1 VVSQPPLKN
10 TTEPVAGQ
18 VVCASSRSGPRHL
31 GSRSPTDSSNIPGF
45 EPQRK
50 MIRPVEQVAQG
61 IKKEGEPFGFSLL
74 IALWFVLL
82 TLTYHI
88 RNQEGFAHKPAGN
101 GTIITLWLC
110 MKVSHCF
117 NIVCVYL

>member
-1 VVSQPPLKN
+1 
-10 TTEPVAGQ
+10 
-18 VVCASSRSGPRHL
+18 
-31 GSRSPTDSSNIPGF
+31 
-45 EPQRK
+45 

-117 NIVCVYL
+117 NIVWFIYISFRNNCQECFLSTS

>member
-1 VVSQPPLKN
+1 MVSQPPLKN
-10 TTEPVAGQ
+10 TTKPVAGQ
-18 VVCASSRSGPRHL
+18 VVCASSRSGLRHL

-45 EPQRK
+45 GPQRK

>member
-1 VVSQPPLKN
+1 
-10 TTEPVAGQ
+10 
-18 VVCASSRSGPRHL
+18 
-31 GSRSPTDSSNIPGF
+31 
-45 EPQRK
+45 

-88 RNQEGFAHKPAGN
+88 CNQEGFTHKPAGN

-110 MKVSHCF
+110 MKVSHRF
-117 NIVCVYL
+117 KSLFYL

>member
-1 VVSQPPLKN
+1 
-10 TTEPVAGQ
+10 
-18 VVCASSRSGPRHL
+18 
-31 GSRSPTDSSNIPGF
+31 
-45 EPQRK
+45 

-61 IKKEGEPFGFSLL
+61 IRDSTETIKKEGEPFGFSLL

>member
-1 VVSQPPLKN
+1 ML
-10 TTEPVAGQ
+10 
-18 VVCASSRSGPRHL
+18 
-31 GSRSPTDSSNIPGF
+31 
-45 EPQRK
+45 
-50 MIRPVEQVAQG
+50 RPVEQVAQG

-101 GTIITLWLC
+101 GTIIALWLN
-110 MKVSHCF
+110 MEVSHCF
-117 NIVCVYL
+117 NVVCVYLYYIKLQPKSKFHLCETGKQVFPRFQQF